1 MKKTLNPIGATG
13 AGADRLLSKGQKAFN
28 ALIARIEK
36 RRASL
41 AEWEAFGPEFQ
52 RRYNDEFE
60 PLKDEFDTVRIQ
72 MVQRLDGSYGEK
84 ALTKGERQTVADLIC
99 YFAELILPSVDD
111 PSLAEIYERYKA
123 PDADVEAEAMKD
135 LRNDLKAT
143 FDIDIG
149 DDVDLSSPDD
159 ILRHVQEQLD
169 KRDEQA
175 RAERAA
181 YHAKRKKTPKQEAAE
196 ERARAEQAEIHLSI
210 REVYRKLA
218 SVLHPDRESD
228 PVERERK
235 VALMKRV
242 NTAHASRSLLDLLEI
257 QLELEHIDQA
267 ALENVGEEKLKRWN
281 AILKQQLSDLDTELG
296 EVQLSYLMKS
306 RMNPMSSVT
315 PKNVKRV
322 FTAQITSL
330 REHVKLA
337 ERDMRV
343 FDDIKRLK
351 PWLKRMKFELAAQHN
366 DHLFD

>member
-1 MKKTLNPIGATG
+1 MVKNTLSSLGAIGAGT
-13 AGADRLLSKGQKAFN
+13 DRLLSKGQKAFH
-28 ALIARIEK
+28 ALISRIEK
-36 RRASL
+36 RRATL

-52 RRYNDEFE
+52 RRYHGEFE
-60 PLKDEFDTVRIQ
+60 PLKDTFDAVRIQ
-72 MVQRLDGSYGEK
+72 MVQRLDQAYDEK
-84 ALTKGERQTVADLIC
+84 GLTKGERQTVADLIC
-99 YFAELILPSVDD
+99 YFAELMLPSVDD
-111 PSLAEIYERYKA
+111 PSLAEIYARYKA
-123 PDADVEAEAMKD
+123 PHARVESEAMED
-135 LRNDLKAT
+135 LRHDLKAM
-143 FDIDIG
+143 FDIDVG
-149 DDVDLSSPDD
+149 DDVDIDLSSPDAV
-159 ILRHVQEQLD
+159 LQYVQEQLEN
-169 KRDEQA
+169 RGEHA

-242 NTAHASRSLLDLLEI
+242 NTAYASRSLLDLLEI

-281 AILKQQLSDLDTELG
+281 AILKEQLSDLDMELG

-306 RMNPMSSVT
+306 RLDPMSSVT
-315 PKNVKRV
+315 PKNVKRA
-322 FTAQITSL
+322 FTAHINSL
-330 REHVKLA
+330 REHIKLF
-337 ERDMRV
+337 EGDMRV

-351 PWLKRMKFELAAQHN
+351 PWLKRVKSDLAAQ
-366 DHLFD
+366 